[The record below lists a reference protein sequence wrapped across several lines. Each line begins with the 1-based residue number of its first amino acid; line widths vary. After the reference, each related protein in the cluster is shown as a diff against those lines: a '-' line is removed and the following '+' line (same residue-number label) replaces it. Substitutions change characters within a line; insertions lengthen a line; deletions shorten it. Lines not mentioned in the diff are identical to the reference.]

1 MKYPIDR
8 KERITLGGMTQA
20 IHIWG
25 TKPENP
31 VVLFL
36 HGGPGVPNRHGMS
49 KNHMDLLDDFTIVAW
64 DQRGTGGSYFGC
76 DPATLTLEQLIG
88 DCAELIEYLC
98 RTLQKKKIFLLGGS
112 WGTELGTLV
121 CQRYGELVVGY
132 IGYGQVVNGI
142 ENENVSYAYT
152 LEKAKEAGC
161 AEDIAKLEEIGPP
174 VDGQYQPV
182 FEGLMAQR
190 SLLKKL
196 AFDNWDDMYAAIGY
210 GGLTALKAVGRIQ
223 DDIKRLLKGPIIPEA
238 DRINPGLRITPDS
251 EAVRRNR
258 HAING
263 VIVEDIDSCMIKF
276 AKCCTPVPGDAIAGF
291 ITKGFGV
298 SVHRA
303 DCPNAAHR
311 TDPRQAARWV
321 RVRWANQEEQPFE
334 TTLELDCI
342 TRDGL
347 LLDVAMVMTTARV
360 RVKELTGKDLPGG
373 KSMFLVRF
381 EVKNYEELEAI
392 RNKLMNIRDVV
403 GSRRGQN

>member
-1 MKYPIDR
+1 MRYPIDR
-8 KERITLGGMTQA
+8 KERVLLGGMQQT

-25 TKPENP
+25 TKSENP

-36 HGGPGVPNRHGMS
+36 HGGPGVPNRHGMA

-121 CQRYGELVVGY
+121 CQRYGELVAGY

-152 LEKAKEAGC
+152 LEKAKEADC

-190 SLLKKL
+190 SLLKK
-196 AFDNWDDMYAAIGY
+196 Y
-210 GGLTALKAVGRIQ
+210 GGHSTKKGGYFSGTVLPILTSPELSLREKIGTAKGYKVCLTQMWPTIVHYDFIRDCGPFTMPYYIFQGRLDQNTPSSLVQAYYDSIEAPDKALVWFEHSAHGPLGEEPEKFKALMR
-223 DDIKRLLKGPIIPEA
+223 E
-238 DRINPGLRITPDS
+238 
-251 EAVRRNR
+251 
-258 HAING
+258 
-263 VIVEDIDSCMIKF
+263 KF
-276 AKCCTPVPGDAIAGF
+276 LAIA
-291 ITKGFGV
+291 KE
-298 SVHRA
+298 
-303 DCPNAAHR
+303 
-311 TDPRQAARWV
+311 TDV
-321 RVRWANQEEQPFE
+321 
-334 TTLELDCI
+334 
-342 TRDGL
+342 
-347 LLDVAMVMTTARV
+347 
-360 RVKELTGKDLPGG
+360 
-373 KSMFLVRF
+373 
-381 EVKNYEELEAI
+381 
-392 RNKLMNIRDVV
+392 
-403 GSRRGQN
+403 

>member
-1 MKYPIDR
+1 MRYPIDR
-8 KERITLGGMTQA
+8 KERVLLGGMQQT

-25 TKPENP
+25 TKSENP

-36 HGGPGVPNRHGMS
+36 HGGPGVPNRHGMA

-121 CQRYGELVVGY
+121 CQRYGELVAGY

-190 SLLKKL
+190 SLLKK
-196 AFDNWDDMYAAIGY
+196 Y
-210 GGLTALKAVGRIQ
+210 GGHSTKKGGYFSGTVLPILTSPELSLREKIGTA
-223 DDIKRLLKGPIIPEA
+223 KGYKVCLTQMWP
-238 DRINPGLRITPDS
+238 T
-251 EAVRRNR
+251 
-258 HAING
+258 
-263 VIVEDIDSCMIKF
+263 IVHYNF
-276 AKCCTPVPGDAIAGF
+276 
-291 ITKGFGV
+291 
-298 SVHRA
+298 
-303 DCPNAAHR
+303 
-311 TDPRQAARWV
+311 
-321 RVRWANQEEQPFE
+321 
-334 TTLELDCI
+334 
-342 TRDGL
+342 
-347 LLDVAMVMTTARV
+347 
-360 RVKELTGKDLPGG
+360 
-373 KSMFLVRF
+373 
-381 EVKNYEELEAI
+381 
-392 RNKLMNIRDVV
+392 IRDC
-403 GSRRGQN
+403 GPFTMPYYIFQGRLDQNTPSSLVQAYYDSIEAPDKALVWFEHSAHGPLGEEPEKFKALMREKFLTIAKEPDV